1 MSALAGRRGA
11 CDSIV
16 VAAQLGQWG
25 LLKVNGEVAAQLF
38 GVVELDAFE
47 AYAVGGRYVVWVVV
61 LKAHRFR
68 AAESIQFCLGK
79 RF

>member
-1 MSALAGRRGA
+1 MRIKCFLICLTFLQVWYQMVALKYYFPKLA
-11 CDSIV
+11 DMY
-16 VAAQLGQWG
+16 LGI
-25 LLKVNGEVAAQLF
+25 
-38 GVVELDAFE
+38 
-47 AYAVGGRYVVWVVV
+47 V

>member
-1 MSALAGRRGA
+1 MIMRIKCFLICLTFLQVWYQMVALKYYFPKLA
-11 CDSIV
+11 DMY
-16 VAAQLGQWG
+16 LGI
-25 LLKVNGEVAAQLF
+25 
-38 GVVELDAFE
+38 
-47 AYAVGGRYVVWVVV
+47 V